1 MAGVDVFFAV
11 LVDVA
16 VSGQCGSWLMGVEEE
31 EAVALMTDEV
41 MGGGW
46 STAVSLGQREGC
58 LLDRL
63 LGATTYPAMPTDC
76 GSCNDAFSASQYAGV
91 TRSMPS
97 RIPTSTRIGVNCPV
111 LAVAKDRSL
120 SS

>member
-46 STAVSLGQREGC
+46 STALSLGQREGC

-63 LGATTYPAMPTDC
+63 WELRLTLRCPRIAEA
-76 GSCNDAFSASQYAGV
+76 V
-91 TRSMPS
+91 TMPS
-97 RIPTSTRIGVNCPV
+97 APPNMPG
-111 LAVAKDRSL
+111 
-120 SS
+120 